1 MSLAIEVDD
10 VAEILLTDGKW
21 YRVKNQSFDIDAY
34 EFLHNTE
41 VLLGGGQQEG
51 VPATGAEWAGPD
63 GSLMCVPLT
72 AIVAVKCHRHTG
84 GVRDPQCS
92 ATGDGNGG
100 ENSND
105 SS

>member
-1 MSLAIEVDD
+1 MSLAFEVDD
-10 VAEILLTDGKW
+10 VAQVLLTDGKW
-21 YRVKNQSFDIDAY
+21 YRVQKHSLELD
-34 EFLHNTE
+34 
-41 VLLGGGQQEG
+41 
-51 VPATGAEWAGPD
+51 TGATVRWIGPE
-63 GSLMCVPLT
+63 GSFVHCRIR

-100 ENSND
+100 KNAND